1 MTKYKIAII
10 GGGAAGFFSAVSAAR
25 HSPESEVTIYEAT
38 NKLLAKVLIS
48 GGGRCNVTN
57 NTPEVSELIK
67 NYPRGHKELR
77 GPFSVFAVRDT
88 IAWFAE
94 HGVQL
99 KAEPDGRM
107 FPITDSSETIAAC
120 LIQAAKNSGV
130 KILMKHKVS
139 KILKSTQ
146 AAENA
151 DRGND
156 CRAYQIFCGRASD
169 ELQCAEYDKIILTTG
184 GSKSSLNLARSLG
197 QTITDLVPSLF
208 SFEINDSRF
217 ENLSGI
223 SFQNVALEL
232 LCSKKKFKH
241 EGPILITHW
250 GLSGPATIKLSA
262 IAAKELFTEKYKA
275 QLKINFFPNENQES
289 MLVILN
295 QQRRDRIR
303 AVASIDSF
311 LDIPKRYWATI
322 VDRVAGK
329 ERQIWNEFSK
339 KQLMALAAELTG
351 ASFEVDGKG
360 VFKDEFVTC
369 GGVSLKEINFKTMES
384 KISPGLHFAG
394 EVLDIDGITGGFNF
408 QAAWTCGW
416 IAGMSSASKIC

>member
-1 MTKYKIAII
+1 MSTKHKIAII
-10 GGGAAGFFSAVSAAR
+10 GGGAAGFFSAISAAT

-57 NTPEVSELIK
+57 NTPEITELIK
-67 NYPRGHKELR
+67 NYPRGNKELR
-77 GPFSVFAVRDT
+77 GPFSVFAVKDT
-88 IAWFAE
+88 IAWFTE
-94 HGVQL
+94 HGVEL
-99 KAEPDGRM
+99 KAEADGRM
-107 FPITDSSETIAAC
+107 FPTTDSSETIAQC
-120 LIQAAKNSGV
+120 LIQTARNAGV

-139 KILKSTQ
+139 KILKSSDNSQ
-146 AAENA
+146 SS
-151 DRGND
+151 
-156 CRAYQIFCGRASD
+156 YQLYCGRAPG
-169 ELQCAEYDKIILTTG
+169 ELQNTNYDKVILTTG
-184 GSKSSLNLARSLG
+184 GSKSSLNLASSLG
-197 QTITDLVPSLF
+197 HTITDLVPSLF
-208 SFEINDSRF
+208 SFEINDTRLTA
-217 ENLSGI
+217 LSGI
-223 SFQNVALEL
+223 SFQDVSLEL
-232 LCSKKKFKH
+232 LCSGKKFKH
-241 EGPILITHW
+241 AGPILITHW

-262 IAAKELFTEKYKA
+262 LAAKELFAEKYKA

-289 MLVILN
+289 MFAILN

-339 KQLMALAAELTG
+339 KQLLALAAELTG
-351 ASFEVDGKG
+351 ARFEVDGKG

-384 KISPGLHFAG
+384 KIAPGLHFAG

-408 QAAWTCGW
+408 QSAWTGGW
-416 IAGMSSASKIC
+416 IAGMPSTN

>member
-10 GGGAAGFFSAVSAAR
+10 GGGAAGFFSAVSAAK

-67 NYPRGHKELR
+67 NYPRGNKELR

-94 HGVQL
+94 HGVEL
-99 KAEPDGRM
+99 KAEADRRM
-107 FPITDSSETIAAC
+107 FPITDSSETIAQC
-120 LIQAAKNSGV
+120 LIQAAKNAGV

-139 KILKSTQ
+139 KISKSTE
-146 AAENA
+146 A
-151 DRGND
+151 GKVT
-156 CRAYQIFCGRASD
+156 YQLFCGRAPGEPQST
-169 ELQCAEYDKIILTTG
+169 EYNKIILTTG

-197 QTITDLVPSLF
+197 HTITDLVPSLF
-208 SFEINDSRF
+208 SFEINDPRLAS
-217 ENLSGI
+217 LSGV
-223 SFQNVALEL
+223 SFQDVALEL
-232 LCSKKKFKH
+232 ACAGKKFKH

-262 IAAKELFTEKYKA
+262 LAAKELYAEEYKA
-275 QLKINFFPNENQES
+275 QLKINFFPDENQES
-289 MLVILN
+289 MLAILN
-295 QQRRDRIR
+295 EQRQKRIR

-339 KQLMALAAELTG
+339 KQLVALATELTR

-408 QAAWTCGW
+408 QSAWTGGW
-416 IAGMSSASKIC
+416 IAGMAS